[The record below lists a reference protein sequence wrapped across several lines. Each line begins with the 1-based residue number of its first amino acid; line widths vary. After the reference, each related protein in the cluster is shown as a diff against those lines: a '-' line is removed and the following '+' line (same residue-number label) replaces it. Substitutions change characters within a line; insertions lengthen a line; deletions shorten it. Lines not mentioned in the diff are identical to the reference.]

1 MLSPRKGHRIPDQ
14 MNEYEGLGVTCT
26 EHIPTDREFSS
37 TPVSTPAGWLDFHD
51 RHRNDLPYFIES
63 KISTDWESLE
73 ILKISNNKIIQTT
86 KFYKW

>member
-26 EHIPTDREFSS
+26 EHIPTDQEFLS

-51 RHRNDLPYFIES
+51 KHCNVLPYLLS
-63 KISTDWESLE
+63 
-73 ILKISNNKIIQTT
+73 KIIQTT
-86 KFYKW
+86 